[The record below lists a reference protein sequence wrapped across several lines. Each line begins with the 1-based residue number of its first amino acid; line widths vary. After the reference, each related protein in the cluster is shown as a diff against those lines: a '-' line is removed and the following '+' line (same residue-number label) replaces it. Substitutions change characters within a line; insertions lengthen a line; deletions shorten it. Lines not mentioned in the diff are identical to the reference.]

1 MDILF
6 TLVLRRSKK
15 MPMETVLYA
24 IISFGCFI
32 GGVYLFSQMIE
43 IIEDYL
49 YDRKLIKHLT
59 RIEEKVDQLPG
70 VRNKEL

>member
-1 MDILF
+1 M
-6 TLVLRRSKK
+6 TT
-15 MPMETVLYA
+15 ETVLYMIA
-24 IISFGCFI
+24 SFLCFI

-70 VRNKEL
+70 VNKDMDDDLEERWWFANK

>member
-1 MDILF
+1 MF
-6 TLVLRRSKK
+6 TLRLRRSKE
-15 MPMETVLYA
+15 MTTETVLYA
-24 IISFGCFI
+24 IGSLLCFI

-49 YDRKLIKHLT
+49 YDRNLIKHLT

-70 VRNKEL
+70 VEGIDSYRD